1 MLVELTGAKRAKE
14 TERQPGATQRN
25 KRCTHGAEKKARER
39 QIRARVPG
47 QCVLF

>member
-25 KRCTHGAEKKARER
+25 KRCTHGADRKKLE
-39 QIRARVPG
+39 RARLGPESRG
-47 QCVLF
+47 VLF